1 MDKSKKYL
9 IILAIVFLII
19 VIYLVFQFVE
29 KKPSEKTPLP
39 PTNNTIVLNKNDNS
53 NSDVNPIDVIK
64 EGAHNAPITDSVSE
78 TKINTL
84 VTNFV
89 NVYYSVNSSNYTQ
102 YFPQLEKLTTK
113 EMYNKLV
120 DGSEYGIYSGAMSAA
135 NISTLVKDGF
145 YSKLIKINNIEIVS
159 NNRNSFSVNVSLDQT
174 MINLEGEEDILKPI
188 NLKQKIFLDFDKNGK
203 VDIISSV
210 SDEE

>member
-19 VIYLVFQFVE
+19 GIYLVFQFVG
-29 KKPSEKTPLP
+29 KKPSDKTPLP
-39 PTNNTIVLNKNDNS
+39 PTSNTIVLNNNDNS
-53 NSDVNPIDVIK
+53 NPDIKPTDVVK
-64 EGAHNAPITDSVSE
+64 EGAHNAPITDPVSE
-78 TKINTL
+78 EKINTL
-84 VTNFV
+84 TTNFV

-174 MINLEGEEDILKPI
+174 MVNLEGEDDILKPI

>member
-1 MDKSKKYL
+1 
-9 IILAIVFLII
+9 
-19 VIYLVFQFVE
+19 
-29 KKPSEKTPLP
+29 
-39 PTNNTIVLNKNDNS
+39 
-53 NSDVNPIDVIK
+53 
-64 EGAHNAPITDSVSE
+64 
-78 TKINTL
+78 
-84 VTNFV
+84 
-89 NVYYSVNSSNYTQ
+89 
-102 YFPQLEKLTTK
+102 
-113 EMYNKLV
+113 MYNKLV

-174 MINLEGEEDILKPI
+174 MVNLEGEDDILKPI